1 MIKIL
6 KYFMKTINRF
16 ILERLKICSNDDL
29 KTLLIE
35 RLKIDK
41 NTKLPK
47 QNFFCIFVDNKYLNP
62 KIKISIDPY
71 IYYHFC
77 LDDLP
82 GIFRDVYIF
91 YYDELVIKKI
101 KGFFDESSFDEIVA
115 WGLLPKEYDNKDRF
129 KQFQDDLIND
139 KIDLDDIEEL
149 KV

>member
-1 MIKIL
+1 
-6 KYFMKTINRF
+6 MKTINVY
-16 ILERLKICSNDDL
+16 INERLKLNKDS
-29 KTLLIE
+29 KIE
-35 RLKIDK
+35 ST
-41 NTKLPK
+41 N

-91 YYDELVIKKI
+91 YYDELMIKKI
-101 KGFFDESSFDEIVA
+101 KGFFDESSYDEIVA
-115 WGLLPKEYDNKDRF
+115 WGLLPKKYDDKKKF
-129 KQFQDDLIND
+129 KQFRDDLINE